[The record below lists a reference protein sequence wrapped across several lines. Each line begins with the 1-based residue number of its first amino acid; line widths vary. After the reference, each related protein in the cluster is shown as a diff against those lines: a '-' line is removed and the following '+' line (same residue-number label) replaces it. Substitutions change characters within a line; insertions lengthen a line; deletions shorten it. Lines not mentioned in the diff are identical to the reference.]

1 MKLIARFIPM
11 AFLLGACMYAQQPQ
25 DPQQQPTTP
34 TQPSTQQPSTPA
46 PSTAPSTPSSPSTDM
61 PSSQQ
66 STPTSQQP
74 QTPNASENQP
84 STDQPKGDVTVTG
97 KVVKSKGSLVIQ
109 DDASNSTYKVDNED
123 QLKQYMG
130 KNVKVTGTLDA
141 QTKTIHVTNIE
152 VSAS

>member
-1 MKLIARFIPM
+1 M

-34 TQPSTQQPSTPA
+34 QQPSTTQPATPA
-46 PSTAPSTPSSPSTDM
+46 PSSDM

-66 STPTSQQP
+66 STPASP
-74 QTPNASENQP
+74 QTPAASEKQP
-84 STDQPKGDVTVTG
+84 SQDQPKADVTITG

-109 DDASNSTYKVDNED
+109 DEASNSTYKVDNED
-123 QLKQYMG
+123 QLKQFMG

-141 QTKTIHVTNIE
+141 ATKTIHIANVE
-152 VSAS
+152 VAAS

>member
-34 TQPSTQQPSTPA
+34 QQPSTTQPATPA
-46 PSTAPSTPSSPSTDM
+46 PSTAPSTDM

-66 STPTSQQP
+66 STPAAP
-74 QTPNASENQP
+74 QTPAASENQP
-84 STDQPKGDVTVTG
+84 SQDQPKADVTITG
-97 KVVKSKGSLVIQ
+97 KVVKSKGSLVIH

-123 QLKQYMG
+123 QLKQFMG

-141 QTKTIHVTNIE
+141 ATKTIHISNVE
-152 VSAS
+152 VAAS